1 MFPGLEVLE
10 TTSLNKDS
18 HQEDFYLFLPRK
30 TLNSVLALGSPTSYQ
45 QGALIPRM
53 TQTSLRGLELG
64 LKAEVHWNF
73 GVVLKY
79 RKLRQRKLI

>member
-30 TLNSVLALGSPTSYQ
+30 ILNSVRALGSPARSPHSKDDPKQ
-45 QGALIPRM
+45 P
-53 TQTSLRGLELG
+53 
-64 LKAEVHWNF
+64 
-73 GVVLKY
+73 
-79 RKLRQRKLI
+79 